1 MSEQVIGIGIA
12 VACLVLLGVI
22 VLRVDKWFRSRR
34 TPRTFKLSTEPR
46 QQRPEDAATLMALRQ
61 NLRLK
66 VGYDEEKIDRLIG
79 SERVKMP
86 NASTQ
91 ALMESAIEH
100 WERDNR

>member
-1 MSEQVIGIGIA
+1 MREPVIGIGIA
-12 VACLVLLGVI
+12 VVCLVLLGV
-22 VLRVDKWFRSRR
+22 VTLRVDKWFRSRR
-34 TPRTFKLSTEPR
+34 TFSLSTEPR
-46 QQRPEDAATLMALRQ
+46 QKRTEDAATLMALRH

-79 SERVKMP
+79 LERVRMP